1 MGCGE
6 VSLGHNAY
14 PTSNFKPKG
23 LDLFAV
29 EIIIKLADIYVKY
42 LMLTFF
48 PQTQNV
54 STASKPQRGLYL
66 SKEGNLGQ
74 VGSESR
80 AERE

>member
-29 EIIIKLADIYVKY
+29 EIIIKLADTYVKY

-48 PQTQNV
+48 HKPKMSAQQ
-54 STASKPQRGLYL
+54 ASH
-66 SKEGNLGQ
+66 
-74 VGSESR
+74 
-80 AERE
+80 REAFI